1 MARCK
6 ICGQDIVPV
15 TQLPA
20 HKWSAHRDEMMKQV
34 QRAGATKKSKKT
46 NSRKQAKVDKSS
58 VQGEQENEENSLK
71 QSNYDKIKAEILGE
85 IKKELG
91 GAKMPEISDAELA
104 EYKRAKEELD
114 SLKREQ
120 SQARRNQELKDS
132 ILQSVRQELDG
143 RLRNIEDKIANKPN
157 PPSAEE
163 VSSKVSE
170 KTQEQIN
177 QIASQVSSQQ
187 EAIDEFKKR
196 GLCKDDESCNWLA
209 QNMPKFSPQPESP
222 PHKSAKEYWDC
233 PECEPALR
241 REGAKR
247 ESMRKEILSN
257 PSPEERQGIY
267 ENFSWDDLSDAEKE
281 TLQRL
286 VGENFE
292 LKPKRRK

>member
-1 MARCK
+1 M
-6 ICGQDIVPV
+6 
-15 TQLPA
+15 
-20 HKWSAHRDEMMKQV
+20 ENQV
-34 QRAGATKKSKKT
+34 RQPKPRKSKKKT
-46 NSRKQAKVDKSS
+46 EKSS
-58 VQGEQENEENSLK
+58 EEQNKEFGENLEK
-71 QSNYDKIKAEILGE
+71 YDKIKSEILDE
-85 IKKELG
+85 IEKRYG
-91 GAKMPEISDAELA
+91 GRNMPEISDAELA
-104 EYKRAKEELD
+104 ELRKSKEELD

-120 SQARRNQELKDS
+120 SQAKRDQELKDS

-143 RLRNIEDKIANKPN
+143 RLKNIEDQIASQPK

-241 REGAKR
+241 REGAKK
-247 ESMRKEILSN
+247 ESMRREILSN
-257 PSPEERQGIY
+257 TSPEERQGIY
-267 ENFSWDDLSDAEKE
+267 ENYSWDDLSDAEKE